1 MDECKPLG
9 DGSGDVD
16 KKAAKESEHIF
27 SIDTES
33 LKWNIQHTYKK
44 PRRGGGVCD
53 ECLGE

>member
-1 MDECKPLG
+1 VDECKPLG

-53 ECLGE
+53 DCLGE